1 MLVSEYPFRLVFKFW
16 NRRLNDEKIL
26 QVFLLLSWL
35 RLLLS
40 PVRVGT
46 DALSW
51 AAKKIEPN
59 KVGLPT
65 SPSTT
70 AVKDRVLQAAAK
82 HESQPSDA
90 DESSVQTA
98 EA

>member
-1 MLVSEYPFRLVFKFW
+1 
-16 NRRLNDEKIL
+16 
-26 QVFLLLSWL
+26 
-35 RLLLS
+35 LLS
-40 PVRVGT
+40 PVQVGAE
-46 DALSW
+46 ALSW
-51 AAKKIEPN
+51 AAKKIEPS

-90 DESSVQTA
+90 EESSAQTA

>member
-26 QVFLLLSWL
+26 QVSLLLSWL

-40 PVRVGT
+40 PVRVGA